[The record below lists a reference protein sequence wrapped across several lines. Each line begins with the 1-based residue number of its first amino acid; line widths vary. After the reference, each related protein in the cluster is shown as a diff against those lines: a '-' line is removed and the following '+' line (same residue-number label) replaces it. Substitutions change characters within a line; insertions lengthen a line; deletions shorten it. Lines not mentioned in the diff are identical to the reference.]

1 MKTIMVHSFRRG
13 TGKSNLVA
21 NLAVLMVQGGAKVGV
36 IDLNFLTPSLA
47 MLFGLDE
54 DQIACSLNDYLWG
67 RCRVTQLVQP
77 VLLPAGISGKTWEV
91 LLASASSRPSDVERM
106 LQGRYTFEAL
116 GELLLQ
122 FSQAY
127 ALDVVLMDTPAG
139 ITPDTLATM
148 AHAQTLVMML
158 HTDQQD
164 YQGTAVVVDIANR
177 YLNIP
182 RQILVL
188 NDAPLL
194 LDVNRAMDEMRSA
207 FNVTEAWVLPHS
219 DELATLASADLFVLK
234 QPLHPLTLQ
243 MQQLAQ
249 SLLD

>member
-1 MKTIMVHSFRRG
+1 MVHSFRRG

-21 NLAVLMVQGGAKVGV
+21 NLAVLMAQSEAKVGV

-54 DQIACSLNDYLWG
+54 DQIECSLNDYLWG
-67 RCRVTQLVQP
+67 RCRVTQLVHS
-77 VLLPAGISGKTWEV
+77 VLLTLPGTGKFWEV
-91 LLASASSRPSDVERM
+91 LLASASSRLRDVERM
-106 LQGRYTFEAL
+106 LQRRYNFEAL
-116 GELLLQ
+116 GDLLVQ

-139 ITPDTLATM
+139 ITPDTLSTLAY
-148 AHAQTLVMML
+148 AQTLLTVL

-164 YQGTAVVVDIANR
+164 YQGTAVLVDIANR

-182 RQILVL
+182 RQVVVL
-188 NDAPLL
+188 NDAPLS
-194 LDVNRAMDEMRSA
+194 LDVGQAMDEIRTA
-207 FNVTEAWVLPHS
+207 FNVDEAWVLPHS
-219 DELATLASADLFVLK
+219 DELASLASADLFVLK

-249 SLLD
+249 SLLS